1 MATGHRGAAA
11 AAAAAAAPPAP
22 TLPSLAV
29 TIPTMLGHADRPQYA
44 SAPVNV
50 TAFRDSFAATLGRY
64 AEDSIFHDAPDCS
77 ADEWAKAEAACR
89 YGDE

>member
-1 MATGHRGAAA
+1 MATGQRGAAA
-11 AAAAAAAPPAP
+11 AAAAPPTPA
-22 TLPSLAV
+22 LPSLAV

-77 ADEWAKAEAACR
+77 ADEWAKAEAACQ